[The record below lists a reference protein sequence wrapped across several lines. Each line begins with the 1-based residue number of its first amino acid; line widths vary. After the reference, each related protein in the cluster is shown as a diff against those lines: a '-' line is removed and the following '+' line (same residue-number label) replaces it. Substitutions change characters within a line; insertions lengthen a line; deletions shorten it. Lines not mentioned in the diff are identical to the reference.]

1 MVSLDRKLK
10 ECGVVG
16 AGGAGFPTY
25 VKAQSSAEFVI
36 ANGAECEPLIHKDA
50 EIMRHFPGGILAG
63 MELMMGATG
72 ARTGKFGIKTKN
84 AESQHA
90 LEQHADKSK
99 IEFVQLGDFYP
110 SGDEY
115 ELVYSATGRLIPPAG
130 IPLNVGCVVNNVE
143 TLYNVA
149 LAGAGEPVTRK
160 FLSVC
165 GAVREAK
172 SFWAPLGITFREL
185 VELAGG
191 ATVPNPI
198 LFLSG
203 IMMGT
208 MTRDFDDVVTKT
220 TGGLIVLPGDHYL
233 VTRRDR
239 SVPEMARIGK
249 SACDQCSYCTE
260 FCPRYL
266 LGYEVQPHK
275 VMRSLGFTMTGGEIW
290 NQWAELCCACGIC
303 TLYACPEDLYPKEA
317 CDAGKADRKAAGLK
331 FIQQKPVQVH
341 PMKEYRRIPLSQLRK
356 RLQIDEYE
364 REAPYEQPDI
374 QPKTVRIKLKQHAGV
389 PAEACVREGER
400 VVRGQAVGRVAKDKL
415 GVDVHA
421 SIDGTVKRVA
431 ADCVEVTA

>member
-1 MVSLDRKLK
+1 MTLHQKLRD
-10 ECGVVG
+10 CGVVG

-25 VKAQSSAEFVI
+25 VKAQSTAEFVI

-50 EIMRHFPGGILAG
+50 EIMKHFPEPILAG
-63 MELMMGATG
+63 MQTMMGATG

-84 AESQHA
+84 TESLHA
-90 LEQHADKSK
+90 LQRHADPSR

-143 TLYNVA
+143 TLLNVHRA
-149 LAGAGEPVTRK
+149 ESGQPVTEK

-165 GAVREAK
+165 GAVGEAR

-191 ATVPNPI
+191 ATAPNPI

-239 SVPEMARIGK
+239 TVPEMARIGK

-275 VMRSLGFTMTGGEIW
+275 VMRSLGFTLTGGDIW

-331 FIQQKPVQVH
+331 FVQQKPVQVH
-341 PMKEYRRIPLSQLRK
+341 PMKEYRRLPLSQLRK
-356 RLQIDEYE
+356 RLQVEEYE
-364 REAPYEQPDI
+364 REAPFEQPDI
-374 QPKTVRIKLKQHAGV
+374 RPASVRIKLKQHAGV
-389 PAEACVREGER
+389 PAAACVADGER
-400 VVRGQAVGRVAKDKL
+400 VAKGQVVGRVPEGQL
-415 GVDVHA
+415 GASVHS
-421 SIDGTVKRVA
+421 SIAGAVSRVTPEF
-431 ADCVEVTA
+431 VEVTA